1 MAARKSPFFDTATTL
16 GKLVAFF
23 GISALCGVLAAGLLV
38 PAAAAAGTAASGS
51 IQFFDQLPSEL
62 QRGALATPTKI
73 YANDGALIATLYD
86 ENRQP
91 VALDQVSPNMVNAML
106 AIEDDRFYEHGGV
119 DMQGIVSALVSNA
132 ASGTNRGAST
142 ITQQYVN
149 NVIIDTNM
157 QNDKEVV
164 FSGNKDYGDKLRE
177 MKLAIAVEKELSKD
191 EILEGYFNIVPF
203 SGSTY
208 GVQAA
213 ARYFFNVDAKDLSI
227 AQSALL
233 AGVVNGPTAYSPEL
247 NPDASLERRN
257 LVLKRMLDTGRI
269 TQEEHDAAVATG
281 LDLNVTPVASNC
293 VGAAQAPYF
302 CDYVTRLVTNDENFG
317 ATPEDREKLLKRG
330 GLTIKTTLN
339 STYQAAAQTAVNETA
354 NPDNTDAEIGH
365 SMVSVEPGTG
375 KILVMAQNTRYTP
388 ELAAGNSVQNFNVDV
403 YQDGNRDKYLNG
415 LGGFQ
420 PGSTYKP
427 FTVAAWLDSGRTL
440 NTSLNGSKR
449 TYPVGT
455 RWNAS
460 CFEGGAYVSTDPWT
474 PINYGD
480 TNYKTTT
487 VLDGLANSL
496 NTITLASA
504 REIDL
509 CKFQEM
515 AFAAGVHNGKGS
527 EGKEEMLSVD
537 PPSTFGGGGDASPL
551 SMATGFATF
560 AAEGLMC
567 KPIALES
574 VTGADGTEY
583 PVPEQSCEQVMRK
596 EVAQGVNMATQ
607 RVMTNGSGI
616 NLQVGVPTAG
626 KTGTNDYR
634 SQTWFMG
641 YSTGL
646 STASWIGNWKANNT
660 TMSDKLIGGRVYPE
674 IDGSLIAGP
683 SWKNF
688 IQRIAGQYQANPFAN
703 PPASM
708 VGGVQPRAT
717 APASPAADN
726 NGAEAEKKDNGTPGG
741 GEAGGN
747 PGNPGNPG
755 GGQGGNTGGNPGN
768 GGGEAG
774 ANPPAETGENPP
786 GADPGAGPGTGGN
799 G

>member
-38 PAAAAAGTAASGS
+38 PVAAAAGTAASGS

-62 QRGALATPTKI
+62 ERGALATPSKI
-73 YANDGALIATLYD
+73 YANDGSLIATVYE

-91 VALDQVSPNMVNAML
+91 VTLDQVSPNMVDAML

-119 DMQGIVSALVSNA
+119 DLQGIMGALVSNA
-132 ASGTNRGAST
+132 TSDSTRGAST

-157 QNDKEVV
+157 QNNKEVV
-164 FSGNKDYGDKLRE
+164 FSGGKSVGDKLRE

-203 SGSTY
+203 SGTTY

-213 ARYFFNVDAKDLSI
+213 ARYFFNVDAKDLNI

-233 AGVVNGPTAYSPEL
+233 AGVVNGPTFYSPEL
-247 NPDASLERRN
+247 NPERSLERRN
-257 LVLKRMLDTGRI
+257 LVLQAMLDKGRI
-269 TQEEHDAAVATG
+269 SQEDFDASVATG
-281 LDLNVTPVASNC
+281 LDLQITPVSSNC
-293 VGAAQAPYF
+293 VGASQAPYF
-302 CDYVTRLVTNDENFG
+302 CDYVTRLVLNDENFG
-317 ATPEDREKLLKRG
+317 ATEDDRDKLLKRG

-339 STYQAAAQTAVNETA
+339 PTFQNAAQTAVNETA
-354 NPDNTDAEIGH
+354 NPDTTDAEIGH
-365 SMVSVEPGTG
+365 AMVSVEPGTG
-375 KILVMAQNTRYTP
+375 KILTMAQNTRYTP
-388 ELAAGNSVQNFNVDV
+388 ELADGNSVQNFNVDV
-403 YQDGNRDKYLNG
+403 NQGGDPTKPLNG

-427 FTVAAWLDSGRTL
+427 FTVAAWLDAGKTL
-440 NTSLNGSKR
+440 NTTLNGSKR
-449 TYPVGT
+449 TYPAGHS
-455 RWNAS
+455 WNAS
-460 CFEGGAYVSTDPWT
+460 CLPGGRYVALEPWT

-487 VLDGLANSL
+487 VLDGLAQSY
-496 NTITLASA
+496 NTITLA
-504 REIDL
+504 EINQLDL
-509 CKFQEM
+509 CSFQQI
-515 AFAAGVHNGKGS
+515 AFAAGIHDGKSS
-527 EGKEEMLSVD
+527 EGKEDMLSVN

-551 SMATGFATF
+551 SMATGFATL
-560 AAEGLMC
+560 AAEGLQC
-567 KPIALES
+567 DPIALES

-583 PVPEQSCEQVMRK
+583 QVPEQSCEQVMRK

-607 RVMTNGSGI
+607 RVMTNGSGV

-626 KTGTNDYR
+626 KTGTNDTR

-641 YSTGL
+641 YSTGMV
-646 STASWIGNWKANNT
+646 TASWIGNWKANNT
-660 TMSDKLIGGRVYPE
+660 TMSDKLIGGRTYPE

-683 SWKNF
+683 SWKNY
-688 IQRIAGQYQANPFAN
+688 IQRIAGQYEANAFTA

-708 VGGVQPRAT
+708 VGNTAPAPRAT
-717 APASPAADN
+717 PPASPPASPAAD
-726 NGAEAEKKDNGTPGG
+726 
-741 GEAGGN
+741 
-747 PGNPGNPG
+747 
-755 GGQGGNTGGNPGN
+755 QGPGN
-768 GGGEAG
+768 GGG
-774 ANPPAETGENPP
+774 GE
-786 GADPGAGPGTGGN
+786 GGGPGNGGGGEGGGPGNGGGGEGGGGEGGGPGNGGGGEGGGPGNGGGN

>member
-62 QRGALATPTKI
+62 QRGALATPSKI
-73 YANDGALIATLYD
+73 YANDGSLIATLYD

-91 VALDQVSPNMVNAML
+91 VTLDQVSPNMVNAVL
-106 AIEDDRFYEHGGV
+106 AIEDDRYYEHGGV
-119 DMQGIVSALVSNA
+119 DLQGIISALVSNV
-132 ASGTNRGAST
+132 TNDTTRGAST

-149 NVIIDTNM
+149 NVIIDTNR

-203 SGSTY
+203 SGTTY

-213 ARYFFNVDAKDLSI
+213 ARYFFNVDAKDLTI
-227 AQSALL
+227 PQAALL
-233 AGVVNGPTAYSPEL
+233 AGVVNGTTYYSPEQ
-247 NPDASLERRN
+247 NPERSLERRN
-257 LVLKRMLDTGRI
+257 LVLERMLETGRI

-281 LDLNVTPVASNC
+281 LDLNVTPVSSNC

-302 CDYVTRLVTNDENFG
+302 CDYVTRLITNDQAFG
-317 ATPEDREKLLKRG
+317 DTPEDREKLLQRG
-330 GLTIKTTLN
+330 GLEIKTTLN
-339 STYQAAAQTAVNETA
+339 ATFQNAAQTAINETA
-354 NPDNTDAEIGH
+354 NPDSTDAEIGH

-388 ELAAGNSVQNFNVDV
+388 ELAPGNSVQNFNVDV
-403 YQDGNRDKYLNG
+403 YQDGDKSKYLNG

-440 NTSLNGSKR
+440 NTTLNGSKR

-460 CFEGGAYVSTDPWT
+460 CYEGGAYVSTDPWT

-480 TNYKTTT
+480 KNYKTTT
-487 VLDGLANSL
+487 VLDGLANSY
-496 NTITLASA
+496 NTITLAEA

-509 CKFQEM
+509 CKYQQM
-515 AFAAGVHNGKGS
+515 AFAAGVHNGKGE

-583 PVPEQSCEQVMRK
+583 PVPEQSCSQVMRK
-596 EVAQGVNMATQ
+596 EVAQGVNVATQ
-607 RVMTNGSGI
+607 RVMTNGSGL

-641 YSTGL
+641 YSTGMA
-646 STASWIGNWKANNT
+646 TASWIGNWKANNT

-688 IQRIAGQYQANPFAN
+688 IQRIAGQYTANPFTA
-703 PPASM
+703 PPASIM
-708 VGGVQPRAT
+708 GGGQPKAT
-717 APASPAADN
+717 VPAPPAAPAADKDTPAAPAPAAPAPGGDGTGN
-726 NGAEAEKKDNGTPGG
+726 NGGGNGG
-741 GEAGGN
+741 GNDGGN
-747 PGNPGNPG
+747 NGNGNGGNPG
-755 GGQGGNTGGNPGN
+755 GG
-768 GGGEAG
+768 GGGA
-774 ANPPAETGENPP
+774 
-786 GADPGAGPGTGGN
+786 GGN